1 MASVRILKK
10 EVRYVIGDI
19 IDVIYVWEMTT
30 TGKPTDGSSAL
41 LMEAI
46 NAYDEFLARI
56 NQKPE
61 SSSKVHFKTIRK
73 DFEKTVFQ
81 LVEKVNALN

>member
-1 MASVRILKK
+1 MSSVRILKRD
-10 EVRYVIGDI
+10 VRYVIGDI
-19 IDVIYVWEMTT
+19 IDVIYVTEMTT
-30 TGKPTDGSSAL
+30 TGKPSEQSSAL
-41 LMEAI
+41 LMESI
-46 NAYDEFLARI
+46 STYDEMMARI

-61 SSSKVHFKTIRK
+61 GSAKAHFKAIRN